1 MTKTRETI
9 EGRYVMAKWICN
21 VCGYIHEGDRPPDT
35 CPVCSAPASEF
46 EKLEA
51 EKAGNGKNNADQKR
65 FLGFIAKR
73 FPFFQFHPI
82 MVHFPSGLI
91 PAAVFFLVLAILFDF
106 ACVERT
112 AFYLLCTAIVMSPFA
127 IVTGVYNWKTRY
139 RAAMTPTFMFK
150 LYGGIALSV
159 IGLLAIGWRLLN
171 PHVVDTSPGL
181 YFIIHLVLL
190 ILVAALGH
198 IGGRLVFA
206 GRK

>member
-1 MTKTRETI
+1 
-9 EGRYVMAKWICN
+9 
-21 VCGYIHEGDRPPDT
+21 
-35 CPVCSAPASEF
+35 
-46 EKLEA
+46 
-51 EKAGNGKNNADQKR
+51 
-65 FLGFIAKR
+65 
-73 FPFFQFHPI
+73 

-91 PAAVFFLVLAILFDF
+91 PAAVFFLLLAILFDSS
-106 ACVERT
+106 CVELT
-112 AFYLLCTAIVMSPFA
+112 AFYLLCAAIVMSPFA

-159 IGLLAIGWRLLN
+159 IGLFAIGWRLLN